1 MYSALNSH
9 KNIASLDEALHL
21 GDFNSLMR
29 DFKIKS
35 ISLMSLKVVSQNVC
49 LMAKYKKELEDY
61 PQNPCCSCN
70 MLFCLKQGSK
80 ITFSTELGNVW
91 PDLKDFIL
99 KDDPNASKKTL
110 FICTY
115 CRSYLRS
122 NKMPPRCV
130 LNGLETS
137 PIPKELSMLDEL
149 SKQLIQRAKAFQTI
163 VRLGTYTNKVP
174 SYNSLKTCKGNIF
187 LTPTPGQDSRDS

>member
-1 MYSALNSH
+1 
-9 KNIASLDEALHL
+9 
-21 GDFNSLMR
+21 MR
-29 DFKIKS
+29 DFEITFDDLFSNEVNQSHELEGSFVKCVLRRPDLERHLQIEHA
-35 ISLMSLKVVSQNVC
+35 NV
-49 LMAKYKKELEDY
+49 MAKYKKNLEDY

-80 ITFSTELGNVW
+80 ITLSKELGNVW

-130 LNGLETS
+130 LNGLQTS
-137 PIPKELSMLDEL
+137 PIPRELSVLDEL
-149 SKQLIQRAKAFQTI
+149 SKQLIQQAKAFQTI

-174 SYNSLKTCKGNIF
+174 SYNSLKACKGNMFF
-187 LTPTPGQDSRDS
+187 LPLPLDKTLDTK